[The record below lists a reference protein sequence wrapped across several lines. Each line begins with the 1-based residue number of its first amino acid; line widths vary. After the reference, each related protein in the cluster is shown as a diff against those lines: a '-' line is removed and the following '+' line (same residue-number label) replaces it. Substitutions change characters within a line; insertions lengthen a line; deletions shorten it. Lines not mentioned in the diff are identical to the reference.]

1 MIIIYRP
8 LSKSSFSTGV
18 AETFF
23 SATENRT
30 NSLAA
35 QFHHTAIS
43 LVGATLVKD
52 KREKGERHGGR
63 EGPEKRKETAQGR
76 RRQ

>member
-8 LSKSSFSTGV
+8 LSKSSFFAGV

-30 NSLAA
+30 NSPPA
-35 QFHHTAIS
+35 QFHQTAIS
-43 LVGATLVKD
+43 LVEATLVKD
-52 KREKGERHGGR
+52 KHEGDGEK
-63 EGPEKRKETAQGR
+63 EGTEKRKETAQGR